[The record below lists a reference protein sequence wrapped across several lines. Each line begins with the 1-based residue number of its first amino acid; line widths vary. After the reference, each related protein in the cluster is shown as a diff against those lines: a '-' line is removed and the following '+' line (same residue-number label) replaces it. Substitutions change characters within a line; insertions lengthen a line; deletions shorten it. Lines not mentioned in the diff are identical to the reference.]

1 MKKLSIFLVSLLTLL
16 NVQSLLGWGPVGHDV
31 VAAIAEKHL
40 TDKTKAE
47 LGAIL
52 DGRSII
58 YYSSWMDNL
67 RNSPNWESNYKQ
79 TKTWHYANVDK
90 GYTYQTM
97 PKNENG
103 DVVSALTML
112 TNELTNNY
120 RNLTDSVKAD
130 YVKMIVHMVGDMHC
144 PMHAGR
150 LSDVGGN
157 RTKVKWFGRQTN
169 LHSVWDSKIVESARS
184 WSYSEWRDHLDIVN
198 YGTTTGYYTGTWVE
212 EVRSGIISDDS
223 GKPFSTDF
231 YEKWFAETVANAAQ
245 IYDYVEALGEENP
258 NLSYQFVYDFSTMLE
273 NSLQHGGYHLAHVLN
288 SIFDPEGAKQVLI
301 EFAFY

>member
-1 MKKLSIFLVSLLTLL
+1 MLGVAASL
-16 NVQSLLGWGPVGHDV
+16 NAFAWGQKGHDV
-31 VAAIAEKHL
+31 VAYIAECHL
-40 TDKTKAE
+40 TPTAAE
-47 LGAIL
+47 KVAAVLG
-52 DGRSII
+52 GRSLV
-58 YYSSWMDNL
+58 YYSNWMDNA
-67 RNSPNWESNYKQ
+67 SHTPEYAH
-79 TKTWHYANVDK
+79 TKTWHYMNIDE
-90 GYTYQTM
+90 GETFESQ
-97 PKNENG
+97 PRHPQG
-103 DVVSALTML
+103 DVVTAINSIVKEIEKGKWSEKEHFDGLRML
-112 TNELTNNY
+112 IHL
-120 RNLTDSVKAD
+120 
-130 YVKMIVHMVGDMHC
+130 VGDMHC

-184 WSYSEWRDHLDIVN
+184 WSYSEWRDHLDIIN

-273 NSLQHGGYHLAHVLN
+273 NSLQHGGYRLAHVLN